1 MTDSTTAP
9 ESTELPPASMRFR
22 ASFPAR
28 EMSFRTAAW
37 MAPDE
42 TNVEES
48 LHCRTTLEA
57 LLLAS
62 QEHVGVRFY
71 DPAFDRSEDSMEFVY
86 QSYADIYAGA
96 GAMAAA
102 LKAEGIRKGDCVV
115 LLMPT
120 GFDFLHAIFAVQW
133 IGAIP
138 VPTYP
143 PAAMEKVETGLERIT
158 HIVNDCGA
166 VAIIAAQSIATVI
179 GGVARKAKS
188 LRHILIAESLDRHLP
203 APPQHDLGLDD
214 PCFIQYTSGST
225 GLPKGV
231 LLTHR
236 NIVCNIHVTGM
247 GYQISSR
254 DSFVSWLPL
263 YHDMGLIG
271 GLFNPIYWR
280 APLAL
285 MSPMTFLMQPIRW
298 LRMISENGATITAAP
313 NFAYGLVAKRSSAE
327 DRKKLNLSKWR
338 IALSGAEPVNVRTV
352 DDFCA
357 TFAECGFRAESLFPA
372 YGLAECSLGVCF
384 GTPGKRFSR
393 VTVDRLALA
402 AGKLEARTEGDE
414 GAITLACVGKALP
427 GHRIEI
433 VDENGAPLDYG
444 EVGHIVASGPSVMA
458 SYYKNPEAT
467 ERVLQE
473 GRLWTG
479 DLGFLEREGL
489 YVTGRAKDLIIVR
502 GKNFYAEDIE
512 RCVELLPDVRPSGV
526 VAFAIYDDDLAK
538 DTVICVVETKLEEEG
553 ARAKLAEM
561 VSESVSEAFGLPIQE
576 VVLVEPGTIPRTSS
590 GKRQRSLT
598 RDRYLAGALE
608 KQETSGLKLVG
619 VFAKSAMGFLAL
631 QGRKLSQRRVPEH
644 EQ

>member
-1 MTDSTTAP
+1 MNDAPPDSEIAP
-9 ESTELPPASMRFR
+9 NSVRFR
-22 ASFPAR
+22 ASFPTA
-28 EMSFRTAAW
+28 EMGFRTAAW

-42 TNVEES
+42 QDIES
-48 LHCRTTLEA
+48 QLHARSTLEA

-62 QEHVGVRFY
+62 TEEVGIKFY
-71 DPAFDRSEDSMEFVY
+71 DPTFDKTEDSMDFVY
-86 QSYADIYAGA
+86 QSYGDIYASAGNMA
-96 GAMAAA
+96 GA
-102 LKAEGIRKGDCVV
+102 LRAEGIRAGDCVV

-120 GFDFLHAIFAVQW
+120 GFEFLRALFALQW
-133 IGAIP
+133 LGAIP

-158 HIVNDCGA
+158 HIANDCGA
-166 VAIIAAQSIATVI
+166 VAIIAAQSIASVI
-179 GGVARKAKS
+179 GAVARKAKS
-188 LRHILIAESLDRHLP
+188 LRHILVAENLDLRTP
-203 APPQHDLGLDD
+203 EPPQANVGLDD

-231 LLTHR
+231 LLTQR
-236 NIVCNIHVTGM
+236 NIMCNIHVTGM
-247 GYQISSR
+247 GYQISHR
-254 DSFVSWLPL
+254 DSFASWLPL

-280 APLAL
+280 AGLAL
-285 MSPMTFLMQPIRW
+285 MSPMTFLMQPLRW
-298 LRMISENGATITAAP
+298 LRMMSENATTITAAP
-313 NFAYGLVAKRSSAE
+313 NFAYGLVTKRSTPE
-327 DRKKLNLSKWR
+327 DRAKLNLGPLR

-352 DDFCA
+352 DDFCEA
-357 TFAECGFRAESLFPA
+357 FAPCGFRAESLFPA

-384 GTPGKRFSR
+384 GTPGKRFRR
-393 VTVDRLALA
+393 VTVDRQALA
-402 AGKLEARTEGDE
+402 SGRLEPRAEGEE
-414 GAITLACVGKALP
+414 GAVTLACVGKALP

-433 VDENGAPLDYG
+433 VDEMGAQLDYG

-458 SYYKNPEAT
+458 GYYKNPEAT

-479 DLGFLEREGL
+479 DLGFLEKEGL

-512 RCVELLPDVRPSGV
+512 RCVELLPNVRPSGV

-538 DTVICVVETKLEEEG
+538 DTVICVVETKLEDES
-553 ARAKLAEM
+553 ARTKLAES
-561 VSESVSEAFGLPIQE
+561 VGESVSETFGLGIQE

-608 KQETSGLKLVG
+608 KQETTGLKLVG

-631 QGRKLSQRRVPEH
+631 QGRKLSRRRVPEH

>member
-1 MTDSTTAP
+1 MNDFPPPSDPTDAP
-9 ESTELPPASMRFR
+9 VSIRFR
-22 ASFPAR
+22 ASFPSP
-28 EMSFRTAAW
+28 EMGFRTAAW
-37 MAPDE
+37 MAPDDSDI
-42 TNVEES
+42 ES
-48 LHCRTTLEA
+48 QLHAQNSLEA

-62 QEHVGVRFY
+62 QEENVGVRFY
-71 DPAFDRSEDSMEFVY
+71 DPAFDPDESTLGFQF
-86 QSYADIYAGA
+86 QSYADLYATS
-96 GAMAAA
+96 GAMAGA
-102 LKAEGIRKGDCVV
+102 LRAEGIRPGDCVV

-120 GFDFLHAIFAVQW
+120 GFEFLRALFALQW

-143 PAAMEKVETGLERIT
+143 PAAMEKVETGLDRIS
-158 HIVNDCGA
+158 HIANDCDA
-166 VAIIAAQSIATVI
+166 VAIIAASSIASVI
-179 GGVARKAKS
+179 GGVARKAKT
-188 LRHILIAESLDRHLP
+188 LRSILIAENLDLRTP
-203 APPQHDLGLDD
+203 APAQVQISLDD

-231 LLTHR
+231 LLTQR
-236 NIVCNIHVTGM
+236 NIMCNIHVTGM
-247 GYQISSR
+247 GYQISHR

-271 GLFNPIYWR
+271 AFFNAVYWR

-285 MSPMTFLMQPIRW
+285 MSPMTFLMQPLRW
-298 LRMISENGATITAAP
+298 LRTMSENNATITAAP
-313 NFAYGLVAKRSSAE
+313 NFAYGLVTKRTSEE
-327 DRKKLNLSKWR
+327 DRAKLNLTPVR
-338 IALSGAEPVNVRTV
+338 IALSGAEPVNVKTV
-352 DDFCA
+352 DDFCEA
-357 TFAECGFRAESLFPA
+357 FAPCGFRAESLFPA

-384 GTPGKRFSR
+384 GKPGQRFRR
-393 VTVDRLALA
+393 VTVDRQGLA
-402 AGKLEARTEGDE
+402 AGVLVPRTEGED

-433 VDENGAPLDYG
+433 VNEKGEPLEYG

-458 SYYKNPEAT
+458 GYYKNPEAT
-467 ERVLQE
+467 SRVLQD

-479 DLGFLEREGL
+479 DLGFVEKEGL

-526 VAFAIYDDDLAK
+526 VAFAIYDDELAK
-538 DTVICVVETKLEEEG
+538 DAVICVVETKLEDEQ
-553 ARAKLAEM
+553 ARSKLAER
-561 VSESVSEAFGLPIQE
+561 VSESVSETFGLPIQE

-608 KQETSGLKLVG
+608 KQETKGLKLVG

-631 QGRKLSQRRVPEH
+631 QGRKLSRRRVPEH